1 MKLADLLATPPAS
14 LIKDA
19 DIESPDEAQLESD
32 FASMAFVFLRD
43 RAPGLMAYLLGFEVV
58 DREEDGSRAVG
69 IFGFKI
75 SGEYYYVPAFFVN
88 QQVKGMDLLFSKKT
102 NSFTPLRETWINHL
116 LDKSTLQLGEG
127 RNNKK
132 LREDF
137 ENPNFDFLSE
147 PPGTP
152 KLASAGV
159 NYLFTADEL
168 RKMGQIATPAQVQPM
183 QPIQQPPAIPPALQT
198 PQQAQPG
205 AQPGQDPTAAGA
217 APAPQPA
224 AGVIPTGNVASM
236 QSSQLTTGNVT
247 GQQPQFSGKAA
258 TDWHAG
264 MGHEAWNALQ
274 GAVVE
279 SLAKDATLRMDLA
292 GSIAAMQGETLDD
305 WTKTADGSPLLDY
318 VAQHGG
324 PEAAATLMHSLGNI
338 KFANAALLFYPSV
351 ESLYVHE
358 FDASLAPVKQAA
370 TISVVATSDCD
381 QPCAM
386 PEDASDDERKR
397 LVRDSFSIIDR
408 RDADTKSE
416 VFDAA
421 YEKQYTTPTESGT
434 YDLLL
439 PTGSTAKAWVLH
451 PAGNQPGKGVT
462 VIEPTNRFYFTADA
476 VRVYV
481 RGQARDEDSAY
492 DAAKKLS
499 SMQPDERYVLV
510 NERGDAS
517 APFRVEAVVAE
528 NGERVRIRVNFESSV
543 DHEKSRASTFDG
555 ICSPS
560 VCYDDRTRYLQLS
573 DDESPNLRTANEN
586 LIVSKAWKVL
596 SLTGK
601 YDYSDCAAETCGS
614 DDYEERSAAR
624 SAASNAYDAFTP
636 GDPIDLEE
644 AFGKHA
650 IHHMTVEA
658 ADHGQTYYAY
668 FDGYTDGPWNR
679 KQAMVQLV
687 TKYGMS
693 VDDAEDTMLD
703 AQTHMKSRKLL
714 KLAQGVG
721 VGIQMPQAPGPQGAE
736 ESTGIPIEEP
746 YAGSET
752 GEFLGAPPLR
762 DTMEAGYAVGG
773 QTESEIGG
781 GGDMGQE
788 AVALA
793 DQAAQSGQKNVFDH
807 ATIGGLAR
815 LYDSSAVIDQYV
827 PELVKA
833 LDRVGRILFIFY
845 WKNEDFAER
854 YGQED
859 LAEME
864 DLIRG
869 VFKSFGDLVL
879 KLKQKSLGSDDN
891 KDVLAI

>member
-1 MKLADLLATPPAS
+1 MKLANLLATAPAS

-19 DIESPDEAQLESD
+19 DVESPDEAQLESD

-43 RAPGLMAYLLGFEVV
+43 RAPALMPYLLGFEVV

-88 QQVKGMDLLFSKKT
+88 QQVKGMDLLFCKKT
-102 NSFTPLRETWINHL
+102 NSFVPLRETQINDL

-127 RNNKK
+127 RNNGK

-137 ENPNFDFLSE
+137 ENPNFDFVST
-147 PPGTP
+147 PPGTA

-159 NYLFTADEL
+159 TYLFTADEL
-168 RKMGQIATPAQVQPM
+168 SKMGQISTPAQVSVPR
-183 QPIQQPPAIPPALQT
+183 PTAASVGLQT
-198 PQQAQPG
+198 PAQSRPAAQPV
-205 AQPGQDPTAAGA
+205 QDLTAAGKPPEA
-217 APAPQPA
+217 QPA
-224 AGVIPTGNVASM
+224 SSVIPQGNVATM
-236 QSSQLTTGNVT
+236 QASQVMPGNVT
-247 GQQPQFSGKAA
+247 GQQPQFQGKAA
-258 TDWHAG
+258 TWHAG
-264 MGHEAWNALQ
+264 MGHDAWNDLQ

-279 SLAKDATLRMDLA
+279 SLSKDATLRMDLA
-292 GSIAAMQGETLDD
+292 GSIAAMQGSTLDD
-305 WTKTADGSPLLDY
+305 WTKSADGSPLLDY
-318 VAQHGG
+318 IAQHGG
-324 PEAAATLMHSLGNI
+324 PEAAKTLMDSLGDV

-358 FDASLAPVKQAA
+358 FAESLAPVKQAA
-370 TISVVATSDCD
+370 TISVVSTGGSCE
-381 QPCAM
+381 PCAL
-386 PEDASDDERKR
+386 PNDVSDEERKR

-408 RDADTKSE
+408 REPDNKSE

-462 VIEPTNRFYFTADA
+462 VIEPVNRFYFTADTA
-476 VRVYV
+476 RVYV
-481 RGQARDEDSAY
+481 RGQAQDDTGAYGEAKQLSA
-492 DAAKKLS
+492 
-499 SMQPDERYVLV
+499 MQPDERYVLV
-510 NERGDAS
+510 NAKGDSS

-528 NGERVRIRVNFESSV
+528 NGERVRIRVNFETGI
-543 DHEKSRASTFDG
+543 DHEKSSSGTFDDMSYSSDG
-555 ICSPS
+555 
-560 VCYDDRTRYLQLS
+560 RTRYLQLS

-601 YDYSDCAAETCGS
+601 YDYSSCAADDCGS

-624 SAASNAYDAFTP
+624 SGAENAYDTFTP

-650 IHHMTVEA
+650 IHHITVEA

-668 FDGYTDGPWNR
+668 FDGYTDGPWNQ
-679 KQAMVQLV
+679 KQAMINLV
-687 TKYGMS
+687 SKYGMS
-693 VDDAEDTMLD
+693 VDDAEGTMLD

-721 VGIQMPQAPGPQGAE
+721 VGINMPQDPGYSGSDPD
-736 ESTGIPIEEP
+736 TGQLITEP
-746 YAGSET
+746 YVGTET

-762 DTMEAGYAVGG
+762 DTLEPGYAVGG
-773 QTESEIGG
+773 QSESEVSG
-781 GGDMGQE
+781 GGDLGEE
-788 AVALA
+788 AIALSQ
-793 DQAAQSGQKNVFDH
+793 QAAQTGQKNVFDH

-815 LYDSSAVIDQYV
+815 LYDSSAVIDQYI
-827 PELVKA
+827 PELTKA
-833 LDRVGRILFIFY
+833 LDRIGRILFIFY

-854 YGQED
+854 YGKED

-869 VFKSFGDLVL
+869 VYKSFGDLVL
-879 KLKQKSLGSDDN
+879 KLKQKSVGSDDS